1 MKINK
6 PNFGIKKSNFFSL
19 MLLPFSYIYF
29 LIITIKKYFKKKK
42 NSLFQLYVLVIFM
55 LAVLEKHP
63 FVLS

>member
-6 PNFGIKKSNFFSL
+6 PKFWDKKNQTFFSL

-29 LIITIKKYFKKKK
+29 LIITIKKYFKKE